1 MKYSLLCSLATLL
14 VAFNIAYATVT
25 EEEVKMT
32 YKQSISLNCSDIAA
46 DTFYSINKGGAETII
61 ENKAG
66 KYSIANNDLVITD
79 LRKADLAVNYGCN
92 STNDLT
98 VKIFKTKAQ
107 PFFFAQEKSSITV
120 SEAGSAKFE
129 CKMITG
135 SDNGQNVTW
144 TWQFNGVTLE
154 PNEKYVMDNNNENGT
169 LTVKNAKLTDK
180 GNYTCI
186 SDNSFGTY
194 QQTTELRVKG
204 ALAALWPFL
213 GIVIEVI
220 ILSLIIIIYE
230 KKFNKKSSDDETEQ
244 SSRLVDSKDGNN
256 DLKKRNVKA

>member
-107 PFFFAQEKSSITV
+107 PFFFRSRE
-120 SEAGSAKFE
+120 
-129 CKMITG
+129 
-135 SDNGQNVTW
+135 
-144 TWQFNGVTLE
+144 
-154 PNEKYVMDNNNENGT
+154 
-169 LTVKNAKLTDK
+169 
-180 GNYTCI
+180 
-186 SDNSFGTY
+186 
-194 QQTTELRVKG
+194 ELNHSQRS
-204 ALAALWPFL
+204 W
-213 GIVIEVI
+213 
-220 ILSLIIIIYE
+220 
-230 KKFNKKSSDDETEQ
+230 
-244 SSRLVDSKDGNN
+244 
-256 DLKKRNVKA
+256 